1 MSRVHA
7 EPMRVR
13 VTGRAARIARA
24 HGGAVTVDL
33 KFVLG

>member
-1 MSRVHA
+1 MEAVPTRVS
-7 EPMRVR
+7 